1 MARRSRESPPA
12 VPAAVAVA
20 DGLGDAL
27 PAIFY
32 ARDAL
37 DVAHDVL
44 GMHVTA
50 GGVTLRITEVEAYR
64 GPTDTAAHA
73 RFGKTA
79 RTATLF
85 GPVGHAYVYLCYG
98 LHWMLNFV
106 TTGDGSAVLVRAA
119 EPVHGLEVVRA
130 RRGGKEGPVLL
141 TGPGKIGQALG
152 LDRSHDGVPLFDP
165 RGAVVVSAAPRPREV
180 LHGPRVGID
189 YAESQHRDAPWR
201 VAVSGTRWLTVP
213 RTLEIYGKSRP
224 PR

>member
-1 MARRSRESPPA
+1 MVDR
-12 VPAAVAVA
+12 
-20 DGLGDAL
+20 LGEPL
-27 PAIFY
+27 PATFY

-44 GMHVTA
+44 GQHVCV
-50 GGVTLRITEVEAYR
+50 GEVTLRITEVEAYR

-73 RFGKTA
+73 RFGRTA

-106 TTGDGSAVLVRAA
+106 TTGDGSAVLIRAA
-119 EPVHGLEVVRA
+119 EPVQGLEVVRA
-130 RRGGKEGPVLL
+130 RRGGKDGPVLL
-141 TGPGKIGQALG
+141 NGPGKIGQALA
-152 LDRSHDGVPLFDP
+152 LDRSHDGLPLHDP
-165 RGAVVVSAAPRPREV
+165 AGIVMVRAAPRPEGV

-189 YAESQHRDAPWR
+189 YADPAHRDAPWR
-201 VAVSGTRWLTVP
+201 VAVSGTRWLSVP
-213 RTLEIYGKSRP
+213 GTLEKYGRSRP